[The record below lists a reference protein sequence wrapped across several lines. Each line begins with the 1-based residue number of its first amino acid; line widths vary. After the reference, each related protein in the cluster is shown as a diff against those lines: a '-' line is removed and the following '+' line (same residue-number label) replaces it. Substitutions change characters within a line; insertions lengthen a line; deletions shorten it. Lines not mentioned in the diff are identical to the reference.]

1 MPLRSDRL
9 RQLRNARGFTQEALA
24 ERLELGIRQI
34 HRYERG
40 LSDPSGDVVAR
51 IASELSVTSDYLLGL
66 SDDPAPCVSRLDLTP
81 TEELLLDAFRRQR
94 FDQATQVLL
103 AEMHKLVK
111 PDGANEPKG
120 RHGRHSSDKSNR
132 RTHPRSAE

>member
-40 LSDPSGDVVAR
+40 LSDPAGDVVAR
-51 IASELSVTSDYLLGL
+51 IARELSVTSDYLLGL
-66 SDDPAPCVSRLDLTP
+66 SDDPAPCPSTLDLTP

-94 FDQATQVLL
+94 YDQAMQVLL
-103 AEMHKLVK
+103 AEMHKSVNH
-111 PDGANEPKG
+111 DGTSDSKG
-120 RHGRHSSDKSNR
+120 RHAKPSSRKPNR
-132 RTHPRSAE
+132 RTFPRSVD